1 MKRFFAKIADAIR
14 KNKKTVI
21 TFSVILLGVIAVSAI
36 TAAILAAFGII
47 TFEGGDMLFN
57 EELFLTFKGEW
68 YGWIFFILLQI
79 VLSMLLC
86 VLPGVSMAFI
96 ILSQTVLYPIAWQS
110 FLLCF
115 ASVLVASTSM
125 YLIGRF
131 GGYPLCVKLLGEE
144 DCEHALGLLR
154 NKGTFFFPF
163 MMLFPFFPDE
173 ALTMVA
179 GTVKM
184 KLSWFIPSIVV
195 CRGIGAATII
205 FGMSIIPFDRF
216 NSLYDWIILITVCFF
231 WIKQLFKLANKAD
244 RYFEKKRRAEQE
256 KLGGAVE
263 QTLEE
268 SMNLDWSGIN

>member
-1 MKRFFAKIADAIR
+1 MKRFFSKLADTVR
-14 KNKKTVI
+14 KDKKTIV
-21 TFSVILLGVIAVSAI
+21 TFSVILLGVVAVSAV

-47 TFEGGDMLFN
+47 YFEGGDMLFN
-57 EELFLTFKGEW
+57 EDLFLTFKGEW

-86 VLPGVSMAFI
+86 VIPGVSMAFI
-96 ILSQTVLYPIAWQS
+96 LLSQTVLYPIAWQS

-115 ASVLVASTSM
+115 VSVLVASTSM

-195 CRGIGAATII
+195 ARGIGIATIT
-205 FGMSIIPFDRF
+205 FGLSAIPFDKF
-216 NSLYDWIILITVCFF
+216 TTPWHWIGFVLAIAALVVGVLLGARCFS
-231 WIKQLFKLANKAD
+231 
-244 RYFEKKRRAEQE
+244 RYMERKNAEE
-256 KLGGAVE
+256 
-263 QTLEE
+263 
-268 SMNLDWSGIN
+268 